1 MPSEFRPLW
10 PLDPAVEFMNHGTFG
25 ATPVA
30 VLDAQAAIRQR
41 MEREPV
47 AFFSRDLEGLLDE
60 ARVALGAFVGA
71 DPDDLAF
78 VDNATTAVNA
88 VLRWLPLGAG
98 DELLTT
104 DHEYNACRNVLAA
117 AAAPAGARVVTVPL
131 PFPALGPEDVLQR
144 VLAEVTPRTRL
155 AVLDHVTS
163 ATALAFPIEELVA
176 ELSTRGVDTL
186 VDGAHAP
193 GMLDVQLDRL
203 GAAYYAGNLHKWVCA
218 PKGAAFV
225 HVRRDRQDRFHPLVV
240 SHGANSERTD
250 RSRFRLEADWTG
262 TRDPSAWLATPVAIE
277 LIGSLLPG
285 GWPAV
290 RLRNR
295 DLALRGRDLLCTALA
310 ITAPAPD
317 AMIGSMA
324 SVPLPD
330 ESAAGRVQGV
340 DLYGDPVHDGL
351 LARGFQVM
359 VTPWPQRPDGGPW
372 RRLVRISAAL
382 HNDLDQ
388 YQRLASAL
396 LDVLTEKPT
405 SSRS

>member
-88 VLRWLPLGAG
+88 VIRWLPLGAG

-104 DHEYNACRNVLAA
+104 DHEYNACRNVLTAA
-117 AAAPAGARVVTVPL
+117 AASTGARVVTVPL
-131 PFPALGPEDVLQR
+131 PFPALGPEDVLAR
-144 VLAEVTPRTRL
+144 VLAAITPRTRL

-176 ELSTRGVDTL
+176 ELSARGVDTL

-193 GMLDVQLDRL
+193 GMLDVQLDRV

-240 SHGANSERTD
+240 SHGANSDRTD

-262 TRDPSAWLATPVAIE
+262 TRDPSAWLAVPTAIE

-405 SSRS
+405 STSS